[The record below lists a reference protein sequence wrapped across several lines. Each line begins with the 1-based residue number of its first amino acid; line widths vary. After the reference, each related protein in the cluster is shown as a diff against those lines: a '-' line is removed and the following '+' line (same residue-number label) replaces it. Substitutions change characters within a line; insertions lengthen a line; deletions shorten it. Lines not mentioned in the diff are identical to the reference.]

1 MIPASPSDWRRNQ
14 AAVTGASF
22 IGFSGFTLVM
32 PFLPLYF
39 EQLGV
44 ESDGA
49 IAIWS
54 GVSLG
59 VTPAVTALM
68 APVWARVAERVGRK
82 PMVVRSLFSFVVVMT
97 ATAFVTA
104 PWQVFVLR
112 AVQGL
117 FAGYGPVAL
126 TMAAESAP
134 PHRTAEAIGTVQTA
148 QRLGPALG
156 PVIGGGLAQSL
167 GLRNTF
173 LVAAG
178 FFAAATALVAVG
190 YREAA
195 RSRPAESAR
204 GGATTFAAF
213 RRVPNFVLFMATV
226 FGLQMVERSFGPI
239 LPLFLRESGMASER
253 VPVLAGIVFTVSA
266 AAAAVGNQTA
276 GWWLRRTPVSVLVPA
291 AAALAALAAAV
302 FGVAPAV
309 AVLMVAAAMFGLG
322 IGVATTS
329 IYTAASLSVAADK
342 RGLAFGYLTTAYLTA
357 LALSP
362 VVSGLIGSLNVR
374 TVFFIDAVGLAA
386 LAWAVR
392 RFIQVGRPPEESR

>member
-1 MIPASPSDWRRNQ
+1 MIPASPRDWRRNQ

-44 ESDGA
+44 ESAGA

-54 GVSLG
+54 GLSLG

-68 APVWARVAERVGRK
+68 APVWAQVAERVGRK

-112 AVQGL
+112 AIQGL

-178 FFAAATALVAVG
+178 FFAAAAALVAVG

-195 RSRPAESAR
+195 RSRPDESAR
-204 GGATTFAAF
+204 SGATTFAAF

-276 GWWLRRTPVSVLVPA
+276 GWWLRRAPVSVLVPA
-291 AAALAALAAAV
+291 AAALSALAAAV
-302 FGVAPAV
+302 LGVAPAV
-309 AVLMVAAAMFGLG
+309 VLLMVAAGMFGLG

-329 IYTAASLSVAADK
+329 IYTAASLSVSADK

-374 TVFFIDAVGLAA
+374 AVFFVDAVGLAT

-392 RFIQVGRPPEESR
+392 RFIEAGRPPEEAR

>member
-1 MIPASPSDWRRNQ
+1 MSPASPRDWRRNQ

-22 IGFSGFTLVM
+22 IGFAGFTLVM
-32 PFLPLYF
+32 PFLPFYF

-44 ESDGA
+44 ESAGA

-59 VTPAVTALM
+59 VTPAVTAVM
-68 APVWARVAERVGRK
+68 APIWARVAERVGRK

-104 PWQVFVLR
+104 PWQVLGLR

-134 PHRTAEAIGTVQTA
+134 PHRTAEAIGLVQTA

-190 YREAA
+190 YRESA
-195 RSRPAESAR
+195 RSRPAGPPPA
-204 GGATTFAAF
+204 GTMTFATF

-226 FGLQMVERSFGPI
+226 FGLQMAERSFGPI
-239 LPLFLRESGMASER
+239 LPLFLREAGMASER

-276 GWWLRRTPVSVLVPA
+276 GWWLRRAPISVLVPA
-291 AAALAALAAAV
+291 AAALSAVAAAV
-302 FGVAPAV
+302 FGVAPSA
-309 AVLMVAAAMFGLG
+309 AVLMVAAGLFGVG

-329 IYTAASLSVAADK
+329 TYTAASLSVSAEK

-362 VVSGLIGSLNVR
+362 VVSGLIGSLSVR
-374 TVFFIDAVGLAA
+374 TVFFVDAVGLAA

-392 RFIQVGRPPEESR
+392 RFVQAGHPAVEPR